1 MDFTVGDWMIDRV
14 VFVHP
19 DSTVKDAMAI
29 MRRRYINSL
38 IVEKTGDNPEFGIV
52 TSTDVCDK
60 IIARDCNPNL
70 VKVREIM
77 TAPLV
82 TVKKDLSLKECAQ
95 QMQGLH
101 IHHLPVAADSGELI
115 GMVSA
120 TDFLVAAEAMGNMPG
135 EKIC

>member
-1 MDFTVGDWMIDRV
+1 MIDRV
-14 VFVHP
+14 VYVHP

-38 IVEKTGDNPEFGIV
+38 IVEKTIDNPEFGIL

-60 IIARDCNPNL
+60 IIAKDANPNQ

-77 TAPLV
+77 SAPLV

-95 QMQGLH
+95 QMQKLR
-101 IHHLPVAADSGELI
+101 IHHLPVVADSGELI

-120 TDFLVAAEAMGNMPG
+120 TDFLVAAEAMGKLPG
-135 EKIC
+135 EIIS